1 MPVARGPQINTRSA
15 LLVGAT
21 GVVVALLLGGM
32 VVWLASTSDQVDIA
46 LGDTDFDAG
55 SITAIS
61 REIDD
66 RGPILYSD
74 VGSGGSRDIILQHLG
89 SDPEEGWLA
98 FSARRTEDPRDCF
111 LQWDGDAAEFV
122 LTSTTDTACEPVTV
136 DEAGTGLEQYRVEI
150 RDGTIHVLLNERP
163 DEEPEEELE
172 EEPDGEA
179 DE

>member
-21 GVVVALLLGGM
+21 AVVVALLLGGM
-32 VVWLASTSDQVDIA
+32 VIWLASTGDQVDIA

-61 REIDD
+61 QEIDD

-98 FSARRTEDPRDCF
+98 FAARRTGDPRDCF
-111 LQWDGDAAEFV
+111 LRWDADAAVFDLV
-122 LTSTTDTACEPVTV
+122 STTDTVCEPVSV

-150 RDGTIHVLLNERP
+150 REGTIRVLLNE
-163 DEEPEEELE
+163 
-172 EEPDGEA
+172 EPDREV